1 MLHKD
6 ELVIRISENGEI
18 YVEDINNGVKGYKK
32 VNPSVFLDCIRNSIK
47 VGAVSSG
54 VLPEGTISYSAGEYG
69 MKRICLVF
77 PERRCDI
84 SYKKTKYENFPLPR
98 LVFGFELKDEKIQ
111 SVNLGV
117 VEEGILKPKS
127 KMYVYPFSNVSGFRL
142 CCGGNRMPPIK
153 SLHQLR
159 SIMYYIMAMPNN
171 DDHYTY
177 DRTKLEME
185 LGNLFETLKD
195 KEPEYYYTDVLCDEG
210 KTLQDFIN
218 C

>member
-98 LVFGFELKDEKIQ
+98 LVLYSLSHCVRSVTRNTRLSQEKDVFARQSSQSLKKF
-111 SVNLGV
+111 L
-117 VEEGILKPKS
+117 L
-127 KMYVYPFSNVSGFRL
+127 
-142 CCGGNRMPPIK
+142 
-153 SLHQLR
+153 
-159 SIMYYIMAMPNN
+159 
-171 DDHYTY
+171 
-177 DRTKLEME
+177 
-185 LGNLFETLKD
+185 
-195 KEPEYYYTDVLCDEG
+195 
-210 KTLQDFIN
+210 
-218 C
+218 